1 MARRALTSLCEVISE
16 TALRHVSAW
25 PPASGIPLLSPSN
38 DIDETDVLMQPFSAH
53 SLQIATWI
61 PYKRNTHNPPKK
73 KHGLIRFEFRIS
85 VLLVLVPAP
94 LWR

>member
-61 PYKRNTHNPPKK
+61 PYKRNAHNPPKK
-73 KHGLIRFEFRIS
+73 KNMD
-85 VLLVLVPAP
+85 
-94 LWR
+94 